1 MQESDRISK
10 TRKNMNKHLLILSL
24 AASCV
29 LADTFTLGQISVLD
43 TALEESPFEQTITS
57 EAIAQHDSETIS
69 DALDNMSGINQDLQG
84 GRGESTLSIRG
95 FDARRIGVFIDGIPV
110 YVPYDG
116 NFDYDR
122 FLTSDIA
129 QIDVAKGFSS
139 VAYGANT
146 MGGVVNIITKKPTK
160 TLEGN
165 IKAGIVLDNDGSMSR
180 HVESINL
187 GTRQDHIYAQLDAA
201 YSSRDHFRLSDD
213 YSTTASQPVGD
224 RLRSKAED
232 YKVSLKT
239 GYIADDGSEIAVG
252 YAKQNGE
259 KQQPP
264 VTDSA
269 FSKPKYWD
277 WPYWDKETV
286 YITGQKNLGLGY
298 LKAVAYYDTSN
309 NSLYAY
315 DDASY
320 STMNL
325 KSSFKSKHDDYSAGT
340 RLEYGVELDKHFITA
355 GANYKK
361 DSHKGYD
368 IDKTSDVA
376 TLTEHFVDDTI
387 SLGIEDVYTI
397 SPNWQ
402 LLGGIS
408 YDRKESDKAYDKS
421 SGNVPLALGEQ
432 DAFNPQAAL
441 VYSIGD
447 TSKMRASISRKTYL
461 PSMKDRYSR
470 KLGTALPNP
479 DLDAETA
486 THYELS
492 YLKHMGALSG
502 RINGFFDRIDDAIES
517 VVVTPAETQN
527 QNIGSFDHRGVE
539 AELSYKADGLE
550 VGGNYTY
557 ISVKNRTDEDIKR
570 IDIPKHQIF
579 TFAQKELGRGF
590 SLYGNMKF
598 RKGAYEQKADKSYVI
613 NPTFT
618 TFDIKAIYQPTAN
631 ITAELGVKNITDKLY
646 QYDIGFPMAGRE
658 FFFNIGYNF

>member
-1 MQESDRISK
+1 
-10 TRKNMNKHLLILSL
+10 MNKHLFILPL

-29 LADTFTLGQISVLD
+29 LADTFTLGQINVLD
-43 TALEESPFEQTITS
+43 AALEESPFEQTIS
-57 EAIAQHDSETIS
+57 SKAIEQHDCETIS

-122 FLTSDIA
+122 FLTGDIA

-139 VAYGANT
+139 VVYGANT
-146 MGGVVNIITKKPTK
+146 MGGVVNIISKKPTK
-160 TLEGN
+160 ALEGS
-165 IKAGIVLDNDGSMSR
+165 IKTGVILDNDGSMSR
-180 HVESINL
+180 HVESINI
-187 GTRQDHIYAQLDAA
+187 GTKQDHIYAQLSGV

-213 YSTTASQPVGD
+213 YSATASQPEGD
-224 RLRSKAED
+224 RVRSKAED
-232 YKVSLKT
+232 YKVNFKA
-239 GYIADDGSEIAVG
+239 GYIADDWSEIAVG

-286 YITGQKNLGLGY
+286 YVTGQKNIGLGY
-298 LKAVAYYDTSN
+298 LKAVAYHDTFK
-309 NSLYAY
+309 NSLYSY

-320 STMNL
+320 STMNS
-325 KSSFKSKHDDYSAGT
+325 KSSFKSKNDDRGAGA
-340 RLEYGVELDKHFITA
+340 RLEYGIELDKHFLTA
-355 GANYKK
+355 AANYKK
-361 DSHKGYD
+361 DFHKGYD
-368 IDKTSDVA
+368 IDKTTGIA
-376 TLTEHFVDDTI
+376 TLTEHFVDNTI
-387 SLGIEDVYTI
+387 SLGVEDVYTI

-402 LLGGIS
+402 LLGGMS
-408 YDRKESDKAYDKS
+408 YDRKESDKAYDKIS
-421 SGNVPLALGEQ
+421 ESVPLSLGEQ
-432 DAFNPQAAL
+432 GAFNPQAAL
-441 VYSIGD
+441 IYAIDD
-447 TSKMRASISRKTYL
+447 TGKMRASISRKTYL

-486 THYELS
+486 IHYELS
-492 YLKHMGALSG
+492 YQKNTGAFSG
-502 RINGFFDRIDDAIES
+502 RINAFFDRIDDAIES
-517 VVVTPAETQN
+517 VVVTTDETQN
-527 QNIGSFDHRGVE
+527 QNVGSFDHRGIE

-550 VGGNYTY
+550 IGGNYTY

-579 TFAQKELGRGF
+579 AFAQKELGNGF
-590 SLYGNMKF
+590 SLYGNIKC
-598 RKGAYEQKADKSYVI
+598 RKGAYEQKLDKTYVI

-618 TFDIKAIYQPTAN
+618 TFDIKAIYEPVTAV
-631 ITAELGVKNITDKLY
+631 TVELGVKNITDKLY

-658 FFFNIGYNF
+658 IFLNVGYTF

>member
-1 MQESDRISK
+1 
-10 TRKNMNKHLLILSL
+10 MNKHLLILSL

-29 LADTFTLGQISVLD
+29 LADTFTLGQINVLD

-139 VAYGANT
+139 VVYGANT
-146 MGGVVNIITKKPTK
+146 MGGVVNIISKKPTK
-160 TLEGN
+160 ALEGN
-165 IKAGIVLDNDGSMSR
+165 IKAGIVSDSDGSMSR
-180 HVESINL
+180 NVESINI
-187 GTRQDHIYAQLDAA
+187 GTKQDHIYAQLSGT
-201 YSSRDHFRLSDD
+201 YSNRDHFRLSDD
-213 YSTTASQPVGD
+213 YSATPSQPGGD

-232 YKVSLKT
+232 YKVSFKT

-286 YITGQKNLGLGY
+286 YITGQKNLGSGY
-298 LKAVAYYDTSN
+298 LKALAYYDTSK

-325 KSSFKSKHDDYSAGT
+325 KSSFKSKYDDYSAGT
-340 RLEYGVELDKHFITA
+340 RLEYGVELDRHLITA

-368 IDKTSDVA
+368 IDKTTDIS

-387 SLGIEDVYTI
+387 SFGIEDVYTI

-408 YDRKESDKAYDKS
+408 YDRKESDKAYDKN
-421 SGNVPLALGEQ
+421 SGKVPLTLGEQ
-432 DAFNPQAAL
+432 DAINPQAAL
-441 VYSIGD
+441 VYSLD
-447 TSKMRASISRKTYL
+447 NTSKMRASISRKTYL

-492 YLKHMGALSG
+492 YQKNMGVLSG

-517 VVVTPAETQN
+517 VVVTPDETQN
-527 QNIGSFDHRGVE
+527 QNAGSFDHRGIE
-539 AELSYKADGLE
+539 AELNYKTDELE
-550 VGGNYTY
+550 IGGNYTY
-557 ISVKNRTDEDIKR
+557 ISVKNRTDNDIKR

-579 TFAQKELGRGF
+579 AFAQYELGDGI
-590 SLYGNMKF
+590 SLYGNMRF

-613 NPTFT
+613 NPAFT
-618 TFDIKAIYQPTAN
+618 TFDIKAIYRPTAN
-631 ITAELGVKNITDKLY
+631 ITTELGVKNITDKLY
-646 QYDIGFPMAGRE
+646 AYDLGFPMAGRE
-658 FFFNIGYNF
+658 FFFNVGYNF

>member
-1 MQESDRISK
+1 
-10 TRKNMNKHLLILSL
+10 MNKHLLILSL
-24 AASCV
+24 AASAV

-43 TALEESPFEQTITS
+43 TALEESPFEQTVTS

-69 DALDNMSGINQDLQG
+69 DALDNISGVNQDLQG

-122 FLTSDIA
+122 FLTGDIA

-146 MGGVVNIITKKPTK
+146 MGGVINIVSKKPTK
-160 TLEGN
+160 ALEGS
-165 IKAGIVLDNDGSMSR
+165 IKAGMVLDSDGSMSR
-180 HVESINL
+180 HVESINI
-187 GTRQDHIYAQLDAA
+187 GTRQDHIYAQLSGV
-201 YSSRDHFRLSDD
+201 YSNRDHFRLSDD
-213 YSTTASQPVGD
+213 YSATASQPKGD
-224 RLRSKAED
+224 RLRSEAED
-232 YKVSLKT
+232 YKISFKT

-252 YAKQNGE
+252 YVNQNGE

-264 VTDSA
+264 VTDNT

-286 YITGQKNLGLGY
+286 YLTGQKNLDTGY
-298 LKAVAYYDTSN
+298 LKAAAYYDTSK

-325 KSSFKSKHDDYSAGT
+325 KSSFKSKYDDYSAGA
-340 RLEYGVELDKHFITA
+340 RVEYGIEIDKHLITA
-355 GANYKK
+355 AANYKK

-368 IDKTSDVA
+368 IDKTTDIS
-376 TLTEHFVDDTI
+376 TLTEHFVDDTV
-387 SLGIEDVYTI
+387 SFGIEDVYTI

-408 YDRKESDKAYDKS
+408 YDRKESDKAYDKN
-421 SGNVPLALGEQ
+421 SGKVPLVLGEQ
-432 DAFNPQAAL
+432 DALNPQAAL
-441 VYSIGD
+441 IYSID
-447 TSKMRASISRKTYL
+447 NTSKMRASISRKTYL

-479 DLDAETA
+479 DLDAEMA

-492 YLKHMGALSG
+492 YQKNMGAFSG
-502 RINGFFDRIDDAIES
+502 RINGFFDRVDDAIQA
-517 VVVTPAETQN
+517 VVVTPDETQN
-527 QNIGSFDHRGVE
+527 QNVGSFDHRGAE
-539 AELSYKADGLE
+539 AELSYKTDWLE
-550 VGGNYTY
+550 IGGNYTY
-557 ISVKNRTDEDIKR
+557 ISVKNRTDADIKR

-579 TFAQKELGRGF
+579 AFAQYEFGGGI

-598 RKGAYEQKADKSYVI
+598 RKGAYEQKADRSYVI

-618 TFDIKAIYQPTAN
+618 TFDIKAIYQPTQAV
-631 ITAELGVKNITDKLY
+631 TAEIGVKNLTDKLY
-646 QYDIGFPMAGRE
+646 AYDLGFPMAGRE
-658 FFFNIGYNF
+658 FFINIGYNF

>member
-1 MQESDRISK
+1 
-10 TRKNMNKHLLILSL
+10 MNKHLLILSF
-24 AASCV
+24 AACAA

-57 EAIAQHDSETIS
+57 KEIEQHDSETIS
-69 DALDNMSGINQDLQG
+69 DAIDNMSGINQDLQG

-146 MGGVVNIITKKPTK
+146 MGGVINIISKKPTK
-160 TLEGN
+160 ALEGN
-165 IKAGIVLDNDGSMSR
+165 IKAGIISDSDGSMSR

-187 GTRQDHIYAQLDAA
+187 GTRQDHFYAQLSGV
-201 YSSRDHFRLSDD
+201 YSDRDHFRLSDD
-213 YSTTASQPVGD
+213 YSATPSQPEGD

-232 YKVSLKT
+232 YKISFKT
-239 GYIADDGSEIAVG
+239 GYIANDGSEIAVG

-264 VTDSA
+264 VTDNA

-277 WPYWDKETV
+277 WPYWNKETA
-286 YITGQKNLGLGY
+286 YITGQKNLDLGY
-298 LKAVAYYDTSN
+298 LKAVAYYDTSK

-320 STMNL
+320 STMNF
-325 KSSFKSKHDDYSAGT
+325 KSSFKSKYDDYSAGT

-355 GANYKK
+355 AANYKK

-368 IDKTSDVA
+368 IDKTTDIA
-376 TLTEHFVDDTI
+376 TLTEHFVDDTV

-408 YDRKESDKAYDKS
+408 YDRKESDKAYDKN
-421 SGNVPLALGEQ
+421 SGKFPLALGEQ
-432 DAFNPQAAL
+432 DALNPQAAL
-441 VYSIGD
+441 IYSID
-447 TSKMRASISRKTYL
+447 NTSKMRASISRKTYL

-492 YLKHMGALSG
+492 YQKNMGAFSG
-502 RINGFFDRIDDAIES
+502 HINGFFDRLDDTIQAVI
-517 VVVTPAETQN
+517 VTPDETQN
-527 QNIGSFDHRGVE
+527 QNIGSFDHRGIE
-539 AELSYKADGLE
+539 AELSYKADWLE
-550 VGGNYTY
+550 IGGNYTY
-557 ISVKNRTDEDIKR
+557 ISVKNRTDNDIKR

-579 TFAQKELGRGF
+579 AFAQYELGDGI
-590 SLYGNMKF
+590 SIYGNMKF

-613 NPTFT
+613 NPAFT
-618 TFDIKAIYQPTAN
+618 TFDIKVIYRPTEA
-631 ITAELGVKNITDKLY
+631 ITAEIGVKNLTNELY
-646 QYDIGFPMAGRE
+646 AYDLGFPTAGRE
-658 FFFNIGYNF
+658 FFINLGYNF